1 MNSKFY
7 VKIFIRAQADKIDMI
22 NNFLTHKTVELSQ
35 KTAEIIK
42 ILNLIQ
48 WADLKVDVTTNPRN
62 PSEKVLIFA
71 STTDVKAILV
81 CNGESFNYL
90 SGDAHFVKV
99 EITHPTWG
107 PKSMTFTKQVSELGS
122 IIKEEWDEEENFL
135 LGSKSIQ
142 ESIEVIRELEEIYTH
157 ISAKLYDKIS
167 KEGMRTLRE
176 TLRTE
181 VDLDAALSAILTG
194 LKKAIESEQ
203 RCFSGH
209 ASR

>member
-22 NNFLTHKTVELSQ
+22 HNFLKHLGVESTL
-35 KTAEIIK
+35 KAAEIIG
-42 ILNLIQ
+42 ILNLVR
-48 WADLKVDVTTNPRN
+48 WYDLEVDVSINPRT
-62 PSEKVLIFA
+62 PSEKVLILT
-71 STTDVKAILV
+71 STTDIKPILE
-81 CNGESFNYL
+81 CNGKTFNYL
-90 SGDAHFVKV
+90 SGNAYFVKV
-99 EITHPTWG
+99 EITHPAWG
-107 PKSMTFTKQVSELGS
+107 HKSMTFTKQVSELGS

-167 KEGMRTLRE
+167 KEGMRALRE